1 MACNISKSVQFDSMS
16 NVTKGKVVG
25 FAYHLRNSQG
35 ETLDESSDPME
46 YLHGYHNIIPGL
58 EKEMEGLKIGDKKSV
73 VVPPAEGYG
82 EYDEKLVYEIP
93 RTNFPPDEE
102 LVPGSQFRA
111 DTENG
116 PVALFV
122 QEIVGENV
130 IMNGNHP
137 LAGETL
143 NFEIE
148 IHTIREASKDE
159 MEHGHSHGP
168 DGHHH
173 H

>member
-1 MACNISKSVQFDSMS
+1 MACNISKSVQIDSMS

>member
-1 MACNISKSVQFDSMS
+1 LACNISKSVQFDSMS

-173 H
+173 

>member
-173 H
+173 

>member
-1 MACNISKSVQFDSMS
+1 MS

-25 FAYHLRNSQG
+25 FAYHLRNSEG

-46 YLHGYHNIIPGL
+46 YLHGYQNIIPGL

-73 VVPPAEGYG
+73 VVPPAEAYG

-93 RTNFPPDEE
+93 RSNFPPEEE

-111 DTENG
+111 DSENG
-116 PVALFV
+116 PIALFV
-122 QEIVGENV
+122 QEVVGENV
-130 IMNGNHP
+130 VMNGNHP

-143 NFEIE
+143 NFDIE
-148 IHTIREASKDE
+148 IHTIREASKEE

>member
-1 MACNISKSVQFDSMS
+1 LACNISKSVQFDSMS